1 MRFQSTTAALLLLG
15 GVQAQTTLPPPPT
28 ETSSS
33 ETCAINLTPSYDVT
47 IAKGWTAHLLA
58 RNLGFARSIKLDG
71 RGGLL
76 VVSAQSGIVHLNVTD
91 RASTCPYVINNIT
104 VIEDERLNH
113 GIELSPSGR
122 TLYASSRESVWAWD
136 YDPSTASVSNRR
148 EIITNMTNT
157 DHVSRTLFLSPSH
170 PDLLLVSRGS
180 ASNID
185 PLSIP
190 LENGISQI
198 RAFNISNLTS
208 TSPPYSYPSQ
218 GLLIGSGLRNS
229 VGIAEHPITGGVF
242 SVENNIDQTT
252 RLGTDI
258 HNENPGEE
266 LNFHGFL
273 NGSLPEN
280 RHHGY
285 PFCFPLYNRTDFPDL
300 NTLTTGDQFS
310 LNQTA
315 ELNDETCA
323 REYVPPRLTFK
334 AHMAPLDIKFN
345 SEGTRAYVS
354 FHGSW
359 NRDEPE
365 GYKVAEV
372 EWDAGTGQ
380 PVHSAKS
387 LNAARDL
394 LNTGD
399 VHRCR
404 PDGIFLRP
412 VGLQVDGRGRVFV
425 SNDYGGEVWV
435 LEQTGD
441 VEEESWEEVNYGG
454 DDGNDD
460 GNDDGEGNG
469 GGNGGTGTDDE
480 EPAETSNPAVKGA
493 GTVRTEGWVV
503 MGMTIVLSFVGGIFV
518 IVA

>member
-1 MRFQSTTAALLLLG
+1 MRFLSTTAALLLLDY
-15 GVQAQTTLPPPPT
+15 VQAQTTLPPAPT
-28 ETSSS
+28 VTSSS
-33 ETCAINLTPSYDVT
+33 ETCAISLTPSYEVSV
-47 IAKGWTAHLLA
+47 AKGWTAHLLA
-58 RNLGFARSIKLDG
+58 RNLGFARAIKLDG

-76 VVSAQSGIVHLNVTD
+76 VVSAQNSIVHLNITD
-91 RASTCPYVINNIT
+91 RASTCPYVINNNT

-208 TSPPYSYPSQ
+208 STPPYNYPSD

-229 VGIAEHPITGGVF
+229 VGIAEHPLTGGLF
-242 SVENNIDQTT
+242 SVENNIDQTA
-252 RLGTDI
+252 RLGVDI

-273 NGSLPEN
+273 NGSLREN

-285 PFCFPLYNRTDFPDL
+285 PFCFPLYNNTDFPEIGS
-300 NTLTTGDQFS
+300 LTTGDQFS

-315 ELNDETCA
+315 ELNDEVCA
-323 REYVPPRLTFK
+323 RDYVAPRLTFK

-345 SEGTRAYVS
+345 PEGTKAYIS

-365 GYKVAEV
+365 GYKVSEV
-372 EWDAGTGQ
+372 EWDAETGQ
-380 PVHSAKS
+380 PKHSVRS

-394 LNTGD
+394 FNTGD
-399 VHRCR
+399 IHRCR
-404 PDGIFLRP
+404 PDGICLRP
-412 VGLQVDGRGRVFV
+412 VGLQVDDGGRVFV

-441 VEEESWEEVNYGG
+441 GS
-454 DDGNDD
+454 
-460 GNDDGEGNG
+460 GNG
-469 GGNGGTGTDDE
+469 NGGGTGTDDE
-480 EPAETSNPAVKGA
+480 EPAETSNPAVKGVGA
-493 GTVRTEGWVV
+493 VRTEGWLV